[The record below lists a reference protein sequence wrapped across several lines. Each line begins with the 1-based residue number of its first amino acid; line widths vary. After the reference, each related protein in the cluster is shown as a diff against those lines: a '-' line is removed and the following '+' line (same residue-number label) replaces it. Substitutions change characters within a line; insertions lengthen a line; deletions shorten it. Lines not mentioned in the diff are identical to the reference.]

1 MNLTKPMPGLHMGII
16 SSCVGKWRV
25 MPGAFK
31 VGAII
36 LAAHVLF
43 ALIGMFWTPYGYAQM
58 ATGIPLSGMSWLH
71 PMGVDQI
78 GRDVLSRFM
87 YGAHIVLTLSLL
99 GTLLGMIAGAA
110 LGLVSGYVG
119 GWFDEIV
126 QRLVEATISVPFL
139 ALALVTIIAAGPA
152 LAGEPVLI
160 VLVVGLV
167 YTPRIAR
174 IARAAAMDVATRE
187 FVAVAQLRG
196 EGTWSIVLREILPN
210 TANVLLVEFSLRV
223 SYAPILIGAL
233 GFLGFGIRPPTPEWG
248 LMISEN
254 RGLLIASPVTV
265 FGPGLGFASLVV
277 GLNLFT
283 DGLSR
288 MLGQRSVV
296 GS

>member
-1 MNLTKPMPGLHMGII
+1 MSLTSVMSGWRTPALSSWPGRWLAMPG
-16 SSCVGKWRV
+16 S
-25 MPGAFK
+25 FK
-31 VGAII
+31 VGSII
-36 LAAHVLF
+36 LVAHVLF
-43 ALIGMFWTPYGYAQM
+43 ALIGVFWTPYGFAQM
-58 ATGIPLSGMSWLH
+58 GTGIPLSGMSWLH

-87 YGAHIVLTLSLL
+87 YGAHIVLLL
-99 GTLLGMIAGAA
+99 ALAGTTLGMVAGTV
-110 LGLVSGYVG
+110 LGLVSGYLG
-119 GWFDEIV
+119 GLFDEIV
-126 QRLVEATISVPFL
+126 QRLVEAMISIPFL

-152 LAGEPVLI
+152 LAGEPALI

-174 IARAAAMDVATRE
+174 IARAAAMEIATRE
-187 FVAVAQLRG
+187 YVAVAELRG
-196 EGTWSIVLREILPN
+196 ESTWSIVRREILPN
-210 TANVLLVEFSLRV
+210 TANVLLVEFSLRI

-254 RGLLIASPVTV
+254 RSLLIASPVTV

-296 GS
+296 GA

>member
-1 MNLTKPMPGLHMGII
+1 MNLTKAMPGLHMGTI
-16 SSCVGKWRV
+16 SSCVGKWRA

-31 VGAII
+31 VGSII

-43 ALIGMFWTPYGYAQM
+43 ALIGMVWTPYGYAQM

-87 YGAHIVLTLSLL
+87 YGAHIVLTLSLA

>member
-1 MNLTKPMPGLHMGII
+1 MSLPHIMSGLQTPTL
-16 SSCVGKWRV
+16 SSYLERWRV
-25 MPGAFK
+25 TPGSFK
-31 VGAII
+31 VGSII
-36 LAAHVLF
+36 LVAHVLF
-43 ALIGMFWTPYGYAQM
+43 ALIGVFWTPFGFAQM
-58 ATGIPLSGMSWLH
+58 GTGIPLSGMSWLH

-87 YGAHIVLTLSLL
+87 YGAHIVLLLALAGTTLGMVA
-99 GTLLGMIAGAA
+99 GTL
-110 LGLVSGYVG
+110 LGLVSGYLAGV
-119 GWFDEIV
+119 FDEIV
-126 QRLVEATISVPFL
+126 QRLVEAMISIPFL

-174 IARAAAMDVATRE
+174 IARAAAMEVATRE
-187 FVAVAQLRG
+187 YVAVAQLRG
-196 EGTWSIVLREILPN
+196 ESTWSIVLREILPN
-210 TANVLLVEFSLRV
+210 TANVLLVEFSLRI

-296 GS
+296 GA

>member
-1 MNLTKPMPGLHMGII
+1 MSLTLSIPGMSAQALCSCVAKWRSMPG
-16 SSCVGKWRV
+16 S
-25 MPGAFK
+25 FK

-36 LAAHVLF
+36 LVAHVLF

-58 ATGIPLSGMSWLH
+58 ATGIPLSGISWQH

-78 GRDVLSRFM
+78 GRDVFSRFM
-87 YGAHIVLTLSLL
+87 YGAHIVLMLSLA
-99 GTLLGMIAGAA
+99 GTLLGMVAGTA
-110 LGLVSGYVG
+110 LGLVSGYLG

-126 QRLVEATISVPFL
+126 QRLVEATISIPFL
-139 ALALVTIIAAGPA
+139 ALALVTIIAAGPS
-152 LAGEPVLI
+152 LAGDPALI

-174 IARAAAMDVATRE
+174 IARAAAMEIATRE
-187 FVAVAQLRG
+187 YVAVAQLRG

-265 FGPGLGFASLVV
+265 FGPGMGFASLVV

-288 MLGQRSVV
+288 MLGQRSVA